1 MTDSASPS
9 ALLVTGA
16 GSGIGAA
23 AALAAARD
31 GWFVH
36 VTDTDGDAM
45 AATLDA
51 VHALGGSGAG
61 HVLDVTDAAAVER
74 AFAAVRQGPGPLRGL
89 FTAAGI
95 DRGGPAHELEAVQW
109 RRVLEVNTTG
119 TFLVVQQA
127 LAEMMRGG
135 GGSIV
140 LCGSP
145 AAQVGFAAGGATAY
159 GASKGAISS
168 MTRTL
173 AVDYA
178 RYGIRVN
185 AVVPGPT
192 ETPLMWAGVPA
203 EEVDRM
209 REQVAREVPLGRMA
223 RPEEIAAS
231 VLWLLSDGSSYTTGS
246 LIGCDGGV
254 LAKSSV
260 SV

>member
-1 MTDSASPS
+1 MTS
-9 ALLVTGA
+9 LFVTGA

-23 AALAAARD
+23 TARAAARD

-36 VTDTDGDAM
+36 AADADGDAV

-51 VHALGGSGAG
+51 VRAVGGDGAA
-61 HVLDVTDAAAVER
+61 HVLDVTDAEAVER
-74 AFAAVRQGPGPLRGL
+74 TFAAVAHGPGPLRGT

-95 DRGGPAHELEAVQW
+95 DLGGPAHEMDPERW

-119 TFLVVQQA
+119 TFLVVRQA
-127 LAEMMRGG
+127 LRAMMRGG
-135 GGSIV
+135 GGSVV

-159 GASKGAISS
+159 GASKGAVSS

-178 RYGIRVN
+178 CHGIRVN
-185 AVVPGPT
+185 AIVPGPT
-192 ETPLMWAGVPA
+192 ETPLMWAGVPP
-203 EEVDRM
+203 EEVERA

-231 VLWLLSDGSSYTTGS
+231 VLWLLSDGASYTTGS
-246 LIGCDGGV
+246 LLGCDGGV

-260 SV
+260 SI